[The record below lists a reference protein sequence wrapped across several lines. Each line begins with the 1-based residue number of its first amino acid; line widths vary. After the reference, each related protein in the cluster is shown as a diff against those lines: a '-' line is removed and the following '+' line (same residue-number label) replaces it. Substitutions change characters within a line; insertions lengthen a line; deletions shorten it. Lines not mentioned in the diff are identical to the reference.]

1 MTIDQRGNPGNCNS
15 ARRRAGVNRM
25 KRHSLKTDMTPM
37 VDLGFL
43 LVTFFVFTSVLS
55 RPHTTQLVMP
65 REGNTRL
72 GESNALTV
80 LLGKEE
86 RLYYYH
92 GDWETALESGSISP
106 TSFSVNDGLGRVIR
120 AKQAVLDSGPI
131 HHEGRNGLM
140 LIIKPGPDAVYGNVI
155 DVLDEA
161 LINAV
166 MKYIIV
172 KPSTEENKFLS
183 GPH

>member
-1 MTIDQRGNPGNCNS
+1 MTIDQRGNPCNS
-15 ARRRAGVNRM
+15 ARRRAGVPRM

-43 LVTFFVFTSVLS
+43 LVTFFVFTSALS

-65 REGNTRL
+65 REGNTGL
-72 GESNALTV
+72 GASNALTV

-86 RLYYYH
+86 SLYYYH
-92 GDWETALESGSISP
+92 GDWETALGSGTISP
-106 TSFSVNDGLGRVIR
+106 TSFSVKDGLGRVIR
-120 AKQAVLDSGPI
+120 AKQTVLEAGPI
-131 HHEGRNGLM
+131 YREGRNGLM
-140 LIIKPGPDAVYGNVI
+140 LIIKPGPDADYGNVI

-166 MKYIIV
+166 MKYVIV
-172 KPSTEENKFLS
+172 KPSADEIKFLS